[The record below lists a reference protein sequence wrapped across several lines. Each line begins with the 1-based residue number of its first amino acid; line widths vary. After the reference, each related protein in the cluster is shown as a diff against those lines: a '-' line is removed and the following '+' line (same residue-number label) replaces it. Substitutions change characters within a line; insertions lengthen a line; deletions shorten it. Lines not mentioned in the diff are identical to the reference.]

1 METVSVRCNHCGAPL
16 EVTEE
21 TRFVTCSFCNTQLAV
36 RHTDNSHFTE
46 EIGNIARSTE
56 RMAASLEV
64 IKLQNEIEQLDRE
77 YSTRFPVVDH
87 GRGAHDPPGFLG
99 AILGVIFAVVFS
111 IIVFT
116 VFSQAPGGF
125 GLVPPLMASIAI
137 IAAVSGLIKAGNHQN
152 YRSTYESKRNQLKL
166 RLDSLR
172 SQDNDARR

>member
-16 EVTEE
+16 DVTAE

-87 GRGAHDPPGFLG
+87 GRGAHGPPGFFGAVLG
-99 AILGVIFAVVFS
+99 MIFAVIFS
-111 IIVFT
+111 IIAFT
-116 VFSQAPGGF
+116 IFSGAPGGF
-125 GLVPPLMASIAI
+125 GLVPFLMAAVAI
-137 IAAVSGLIKAGNHQN
+137 TAAVAGLIKASNHQS
-152 YRSTYESKRNQLKL
+152 YRATYESKRNQLNL

-172 SQDNDARR
+172 SQDHDSRQ